1 MWRGMVLM
9 IVLLLLICILFYTSI
24 PGMVVWGGF
33 GGHIHPEFTC
43 NEGVGGGGSREAY
56 FFAHSCCRLSPA
68 NALPVL
74 CQLHRQIIPKGEQA

>member
-43 NEGVGGGGSREAY
+43 NEGVGGGGSRAAY
-56 FFAHSCCRLSPA
+56 FFAHSCCRQNECPARTMSTASPD
-68 NALPVL
+68 
-74 CQLHRQIIPKGEQA
+74 HSKGGTGIE